1 MKKTS
6 GKYRAWIDGVGHHVR
21 GASVVIRFAAAAVAV
36 VWLMLPAC
44 AAPVT
49 WTASR
54 VKGTPEPPLPY
65 RTRKVYEHVRFGAAT
80 SLAFAPGSD
89 RLFVTEQWGKAY
101 SLPAD
106 RDCRQPDLFLDIAD
120 LVNRLNANRS
130 AADALRP
137 WNIFHLVFHPDF
149 ATNLFCFLCYTVGYR
164 DESRAPFPNG
174 TRVVRLT
181 VIDDDGGVPRVDPA
195 SEVEVIAWPSGGHN
209 GGCIAFG
216 ADGMLYVSA
225 GDGADH
231 FPEDPHKTGQ
241 DVSDLRASIMRI
253 DVDHPDPDR
262 GYSIPAD
269 NPLVNVPGAR
279 GELYSFGNRNPW
291 KMSFDRQT
299 GELWA
304 GDVGLEVWELVCRVK
319 SGENYGWSLVE
330 GSNPIHPDWSR
341 GPAPVAKAW
350 CEVPHTAGASVTGG
364 YVYRGKKFPELV
376 GRYVFGDWVTRRVW
390 SIGTTGDGPGPLVDL
405 VAPTIRVIA
414 FAEDRAGELFILDYD
429 DGSIHE
435 LLPNDEVADAG
446 VFPEQLS
453 ETGLFADTPRQE
465 PMPGVTPFEVA
476 AEAWADHAT
485 SRRFIGLPGTG
496 SVKFNPGKAPVQGSM
511 FSTKLGY
518 PPGTVLAKTFSI
530 EMRAGDPK
538 SQRKLET
545 QLLHFDGRH
554 WHGYSYAWNDAGTDA
569 DLVAAEGKSLPL
581 AIVDDAAPGGRRE
594 QSWRFLGRN
603 ECQRCHNEWAGTT
616 LAFDVAQLNRDVPA
630 AGGGKPVNQL
640 REFRARGLLE
650 DVVIKPN
657 LEDDPFAT
665 IQRPGPEDML
675 PRFPD
680 PHDRT
685 ASLDARARAYL
696 HTNCAGCHRF
706 GGGSVPHVHLNTE
719 IATGDLEVL
728 GMRPARGDFA
738 IPEARVIVPG
748 EPHRSTL
755 WYRMATTGP
764 GRMPHI
770 GVELV
775 DEAGLAL
782 VREWITSL
790 PADFIDRRLVA
801 QLVALDEA
809 AALTRESVDA
819 PRERLQIGR
828 GIAAEAKRKEPDD
841 ADLAAAEK
849 KRLEK
854 AAVRSESRLADRRR
868 LLTELLASTGR
879 AATLADAVADGSL
892 PAATREFVLDA
903 ASSADPAVVGLLER
917 YLPPER
923 RVRRLGTAIDPQA
936 LLSIAGDADRGRRL
950 FAKSAAVQCRTCH
963 AVGGQGGA
971 VGPALDRVGARLD
984 RQKILESLLEPS
996 KTIAPEYRTWLAVT
1010 DDGRSVS
1017 GLMVKRTDETVSIVD
1032 AAGKRTDLAATTIDE
1047 LEPLPTS
1054 LMPEQL
1060 LRDLSAEQAADLLAY
1075 LESLR

>member
-1 MKKTS
+1 MLP
-6 GKYRAWIDGVGHHVR
+6 V
-21 GASVVIRFAAAAVAV
+21 AAAA
-36 VWLMLPAC
+36 
-44 AAPVT
+44 PVP

-54 VKGTPEPPLPY
+54 VKGTPEPPPPY

-106 RDCRQPDLFLDIAD
+106 RDCRRADLFLDIGD
-120 LVNRLNANRS
+120 LVKRLNAARS
-130 AADALRP
+130 AAEALRP
-137 WNIFHLVFHPDF
+137 WNIFHLAFHPDF
-149 ATNLFCFLCYTVGYR
+149 ATNRYCYLCYTVGYS
-164 DESRAPFPNG
+164 DESRPPFPNG

-181 VIDDDGGVPRVDPA
+181 VIDDGGVPRVDPA
-195 SEVEVIAWPSGGHN
+195 SEVEVITWPSGGHN
-209 GGCIAFG
+209 GGCLAFG

-241 DVSDLRASIMRI
+241 DVTDLRASIMRI

-269 NPLVNVPGAR
+269 NPFVDVPGAR
-279 GELYSFGNRNPW
+279 GELFSFGNRNPW

-330 GSNPIHPDWSR
+330 GANPIHPNWPR

-350 CEVPHTAGASVTGG
+350 CEVPHTAGASITGG
-364 YVYRGKKFPELV
+364 FVYRGKKFPELV

-405 VAPTIRVIA
+405 VAPTIRVVA
-414 FAEDRAGELFILDYD
+414 FAEDRDGELFILDYD

-435 LLPNDEVADAG
+435 LLPNDEAASAEP
-446 VFPEQLS
+446 FPERLS
-453 ETGLFADTPRQE
+453 ETGLFADTATHE

-476 AEAWADHAT
+476 AEAWADRAT

-496 SVKFNPGKAPVQGSM
+496 SVKLLPAKKPEQGSTLV
-511 FSTKLGY
+511 TKIDY
-518 PPGTVLAKTFSI
+518 PAGTVLAKTFSI
-530 EMRAGDPK
+530 EMRAGD
-538 SQRKLET
+538 SQSERKLET

-554 WHGYSYAWNDAGTDA
+554 WHGYSYAWNEAGTDA

-581 AIVDDAAPGGRRE
+581 AIVDAAAPGGRRE
-594 QSWRFLGRN
+594 QNWRFLGRN

-630 AGGGKPVNQL
+630 PGGGRVNQL
-640 REFRARGLLE
+640 REFGTRGLVE
-650 DVVIKPN
+650 GFVAPK
-657 LEDDPFAT
+657 
-665 IQRPGPEDML
+665 RPEDEL
-675 PRFPD
+675 PRFAD
-680 PHDRT
+680 PHDPT
-685 ASLDARARAYL
+685 AALDARARAYL

-719 IATGDLEVL
+719 IATADLEVL

-738 IPEARVIVPG
+738 IPEARLIVPG

-790 PADFIDRRLVA
+790 PADFIERRLVA

-809 AALTRESVDA
+809 AALTRESADA
-819 PRERLQIGR
+819 PQERLQIGR
-828 GIAAEAKRKEPDD
+828 KIAAESKRKEPTD
-841 ADLAAAEK
+841 ADLAAAEQQ
-849 KRLEK
+849 RLE
-854 AAVRSESRLADRRR
+854 AAVARAAQRLAERRR
-868 LLTELLASTGR
+868 LTGELLAATGC
-879 AATLADAVADGSL
+879 AATLADAVADDRL
-892 PAATREFVLDA
+892 PAATRAFVLDA
-903 ASSADPAVVGLLER
+903 VAGVDPVVVGLFER

-936 LLSIAGDADRGRRL
+936 LLAVAGDADRGRRL
-950 FAKSAAVQCRTCH
+950 FADSAAVQCRTCH

-1010 DDGRSVS
+1010 EDGRSVS

-1060 LRDLSAEQAADLLAY
+1060 LRDLSTEQAADLLAY